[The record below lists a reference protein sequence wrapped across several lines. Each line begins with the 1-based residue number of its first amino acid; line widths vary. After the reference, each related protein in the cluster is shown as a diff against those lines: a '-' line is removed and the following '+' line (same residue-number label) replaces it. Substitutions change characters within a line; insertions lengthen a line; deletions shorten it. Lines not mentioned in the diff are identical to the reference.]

1 MTQELGA
8 QKAMAAVVGEQ
19 KLNDAQRRLLGEMYA
34 RLATFTDG
42 CREIH
47 DRAKEARK
55 IILLQ
60 DPKQDVH
67 TYTDLVDGQEVTR
80 KEPTLQLQTLKSTF
94 NNCVADQIDNMPEAI
109 LMPERPELSPVTED
123 MNDVVRFVLAQN
135 DFEAFHKRRV
145 EDFLSTGTAVTQIA
159 WDPDMDFGR
168 GNIAI
173 IRYPI
178 ESFLWDP
185 LAEDIQDARA
195 LIKVSWHPLSYFA
208 AHYPEKAAYVQAE
221 DGQHNGV
228 GVLLAQEERPSAEEP
243 RAMLMEYWYRLY
255 DAKTKR
261 YTVSVAYAAGGA
273 LLSIH
278 EDIYK
283 HGLYPFV
290 LDVFTPIEGI
300 PVGDGLVQELAPMMR
315 YINRYARY
323 IDTNLRYASKGRLLI
338 RRACGIDKEALSDWS
353 KDIIEGDNIDPGNL
367 QWLQHAPFNGMA
379 AQQMMQ
385 LQTDLK
391 MDSGQ
396 NQFARGETAGG
407 VTAASAI
414 SALQEAGNKQNRMRT
429 ATLNQGFR
437 QMVMQVMWLMAQF
450 YDRKR
455 KTLIVGSRGEQREVD
470 MSPERLFQN
479 GRKSGV
485 LPPPPYM
492 VQVQVQRRNPIRVQA
507 QNELYMQAYGM
518 ATQAGVPFP
527 LSKLFE
533 MMNVD
538 GKDKI
543 MPILRES
550 DMMTKKLE
558 ELAAQNEQLSMTLA
572 NMQKTN
578 DKYAQLLG
586 GGAGP
591 GGGMPVEGQQGEM
604 PEEGL
609 PPEGMMMEAGPEDMP
624 EEIPEEMMAAMME
637 GGQGMPQGRPQEQ
650 PMRGPM
656 MEGMQGE

>member
-1 MTQELGA
+1 MPQEYGA
-8 QKAMAAVVGEQ
+8 QKAMEVVVGEQ
-19 KLNDAQRRLLGEMYA
+19 KLNDAQRRLLSEMYA
-34 RLATFTDG
+34 RLLTFTDG

-55 IILLQ
+55 IILGQ
-60 DPKQDVH
+60 DPRQDVH
-67 TYTDLVDGQEVTR
+67 TYTDLENGQEVIR
-80 KEPTLQLQTLKSTF
+80 KEPTLQLQTLKSTY

-109 LMPERPELSPVTED
+109 LMPERPELQPVAED
-123 MNDVVRFVLAQN
+123 MNDVVRFVLNQN

-145 EDFLSTGTAVTQIA
+145 EDFLCTGTAVTQIA
-159 WDPDMDFGR
+159 WDPDMDYGR
-168 GNIAI
+168 GNIAV

-208 AHYPEKAAYVQAE
+208 AHYPGVAAYVQAE
-221 DGQHNGV
+221 DGLHGGV
-228 GVLLAQEERPSAEEP
+228 GVLMAQEDSPSAEEP

-255 DAKTKR
+255 DAKARR
-261 YTVSVAYAAGGA
+261 YTINVAYAAGGA

-323 IDTNLRYASKGRLLI
+323 IDTNLRYSSKGRLLI
-338 RRACGIDKEALSDWS
+338 RRACGIDKEALADWS
-353 KDIIEGDNIDPGNL
+353 CDIIEGDNIDPSNL

-396 NQFARGETAGG
+396 NQFTRGETAGG

-437 QMVMQVMWLMAQF
+437 QMVQQVMWLMAQF
-450 YDRKR
+450 YDKRRKA
-455 KTLIVGSRGEQREVD
+455 LIVGSRGEQREVE
-470 MSPERLFQN
+470 MSSERLFQN
-479 GRKSGV
+479 GRKSGL
-485 LPPPPYM
+485 LPPPPYT

-507 QNELYMQAYGM
+507 QNELYMQAFSMAAQAGM
-518 ATQAGVPFP
+518 AFP

-533 MMNVD
+533 ILNVD

-543 MPILRES
+543 MPVLRES
-550 DMMTKKLE
+550 DMITKKLA
-558 ELAAQNEQLSMTLA
+558 ELAAQNEQLMKAVGSLQQANERYGKALA
-572 NMQKTN
+572 GGAFGP
-578 DKYAQLLG
+578 DG
-586 GGAGP
+586 GGMEEGQAQEGEVPEGMAPESMMEGAPQAGP
-591 GGGMPVEGQQGEM
+591 GGMTEQGEM
-604 PEEGL
+604 
-609 PPEGMMMEAGPEDMP
+609 
-624 EEIPEEMMAAMME
+624 PEEMMAAMME
-637 GGQGMPQGRPQEQ
+637 GGQGMPQGQ
-650 PMRGPM
+650 PMRRPM
-656 MEGMQGE
+656 MEEI